1 MIRFNAI
8 PEKTLFTN
16 EAFQL
21 SSHRLRQGNDCAELI
36 DGKGLC
42 ITRGEG
48 EKRKQRC
55 IPIPAIP
62 ADQVGYHGDIPVLNA
77 MYALALHELKQ
88 DINDEGMLKA
98 GALWP
103 GVWTRDIA
111 YACILGADLSQAQ
124 ACRKSLES
132 RVENGY
138 ILQDTGTGGGWPV
151 STDRVAWSL
160 AAWHY
165 YLITNDQQWLEWAAA
180 IILTTH
186 KQDEL
191 ILHKQGELIAGESSF
206 LDWREQ
212 SYPDWMS
219 PADIGGSFA
228 FSTNILHASSRQILS
243 KMLIALGR
251 KEEAREWEDAAK
263 RHKQEIREKFWHRG
277 SQQFGMHI
285 NIDNYLDERP
295 DALANALA
303 VLTGIAGEHGITA
316 MQNLPR
322 SPYGTP
328 VFSPCKCS
336 QKDSYHNRS
345 IWPFAESFVLLAHAE
360 MQDLHG
366 CAHSMAYI
374 LRAAMLFGSNKENL
388 NAMTGE
394 ADDTV
399 LNSDRQ
405 LWSVAGMLG
414 MYYYGI
420 FGIRIEK
427 DQLFF
432 SPCIPK
438 SYEGSHWLTNLRI
451 RDLTLDIHITGYGTD
466 ICSVRING
474 KMNSSLISLKG
485 KGRMHIEIELQPQD
499 DSDED
504 GNSDG
509 GFNSAENLCLLS
521 RPYPAASEDL
531 NEALWDA
538 PTPTLLRWKA
548 VEGAT
553 SYRIFRRGKALAQ
566 TAQLESRID
575 APLHSAR
582 YRIQAINANTK
593 SCLGAPYQCYHS
605 EARHILQPERIGAK
619 GEYQIENNQAW
630 LDSKECTREL
640 HYSDITLPAG
650 LYALRF
656 HYCNASASL
665 RDSDTCALRKLSDND
680 KHLCYIAFPHNTE
693 QGQWKDNSLTAPFLI
708 ELEEGEH
715 HFKLSFSPDC
725 LTSGSSINQCILRS
739 LEITRMQP

>member
-1 MIRFNAI
+1 MTHAFAI
-8 PEKTLFTN
+8 PEKVLFQN

-21 SSHRLRQGNDCAELI
+21 SSHRLIQGNDCAELC

-48 EKRKQRC
+48 EKREQRS

-62 ADQVGYHGDIPVLNA
+62 TDQVGYRGDIPVLNA

-88 DINDEGMLKA
+88 VISPAGLLKA
-98 GALWP
+98 GASWD

-124 ACRKSLES
+124 ACRSSLES
-132 RVENGY
+132 RVENGF

-151 STDRVAWSL
+151 STDRVSWSL

-165 YLITNDQQWLEWAAA
+165 YLITNDREWLAWAAD
-180 IILTTH
+180 IIEATH
-186 KQDEL
+186 RQDAC

-219 PADIGGSFA
+219 PADIGGCFA
-228 FSTNILHASSRQILS
+228 FSTNILHASSRSILG
-243 KMLIALGR
+243 KMLLEMGR
-251 KEEAREWEDAAK
+251 KEEAQEWITTA
-263 RHKQEIREKFWHRG
+263 RQHKKEIREKFWHRG

-285 NIDNYLDERP
+285 NIDNFLDERP

-303 VLTGIAGEHGITA
+303 ILTGVAGEHCMTA

-366 CAHSMAYI
+366 CEHSMAYI

-394 ADDTV
+394 AEDTV
-399 LNSDRQ
+399 QNSDSQ

-420 FGIRIEK
+420 FGIRIENNH
-427 DQLFF
+427 LLF

-438 SYEGSHWLTNLRI
+438 AYGGSHWLTNLRI
-451 RDLTLDIHITGYGTD
+451 RQLCLDVHITGYGTE

-474 KMNSSLISLKG
+474 KLASLIIPLDG
-485 KGRMHIEIELQPQD
+485 TGRLHVEIELQPQD
-499 DSDED
+499 EGED
-504 GNSDG
+504 DCSTAGSL
-509 GFNSAENLCLLS
+509 FPPCA
-521 RPYPAASEDL
+521 PYPAASEDL
-531 NEALWDA
+531 HEVLWDA

-553 SYRIFRRGKALAQ
+553 SYRIYRRGKALAQ
-566 TAQLESRID
+566 TAKLEATIE

-593 SCLGAPYQCYHS
+593 SCLGEPYQCYS
-605 EARHILQPERIGAK
+605 AEARHNLQPERIGSN
-619 GEYQIENNQAW
+619 GEYRVENNQAW

-640 HYSDITLPAG
+640 HYSSIELPAG

-656 HYCNASASL
+656 NYCNASASL
-665 RDSDTCALRKLSDND
+665 RDSDTCALRKLSNND
-680 KHLCYIAFPHNTE
+680 RHLSYIAFPHNTE
-693 QGQWKDNSLTAPFLI
+693 LGQWEDYSLTAPLLL

-715 HFKLSFSPDC
+715 RFKLSFTPDC
-725 LTSGSSINQCILRS
+725 ITGGSSINQCMLRS